1 RSYAMQNLLFDSIA
15 KLGSPVVAG
24 CKGNP
29 DLYILCREDEKELSV
44 GLWNFFADSI
54 ENPVI
59 ELAGDYSFAE
69 FVNCNGKMEN
79 GKITLSKLSA
89 FEFAFIKLTK

>member
-1 RSYAMQNLLFDSIA
+1 MKKNL
-15 KLGSPVVAG
+15 
-24 CKGNP
+24 
-29 DLYILCREDEKELSV
+29 EK
-44 GLWNFFADSI
+44 
-54 ENPVI
+54 VI

-89 FEFAFIKLTK
+89 VEFAFIKLTK